1 MIKKILLV
9 IAVLSLL
16 IPVTACTAEEETIK
30 IGCVLDLSGDLG
42 AMGARMLEGAELAV
56 EEINAAGG
64 VLGKQVELISEDGK
78 TDPATGLDRVKKLAE
93 IDGVQVIAGPMI
105 TGSSK
110 LAIPYLKAHEVPAI
124 TMSATNPLLNEVD
137 GTEWFFRC
145 CLMDDAQGRVL
156 ADVVMEKGY
165 TRFASIVMDNDYGKG
180 VRDALIDGLEEGG
193 WQGEVVASVAY
204 DETKKDY
211 RTELGQIK
219 DNNPDVVLIVSYCD
233 DGIIVFKQA
242 LEVGLDDIAWLGC
255 DGNYGSG
262 LFKEP
267 KSGEF
272 MEKAIVAGTRT
283 VGFGSKYEQF
293 IADYTD
299 KFGEAPEVYCDTT
312 YDAVWAA
319 AKAIAAA
326 GSYDGAA
333 IQAALTELKFD
344 GASGPISFDEIGNR
358 ASGSFELWEVVEDAT
373 AENGYK
379 NAQIKL
385 VTLE

>member
-1 MIKKILLV
+1 MIKKLLLV
-9 IAVLSLL
+9 IAALSLF
-16 IPVTACTAEEETIK
+16 IPVTACAGKETIK

-42 AMGARMLEGAELAV
+42 AMGARMLEGGELAI

-64 VLGKQVELISEDGK
+64 LLGKQVELIAEDGK
-78 TDPATGLDRVKKLAE
+78 TDPATGLDRVKKLVE

-110 LAIPYLKAHEVPAI
+110 LAIPYLKTHSVPGI
-124 TMSATNPLLNEVD
+124 TMSATNPLLNDVE
-137 GTEWFFRC
+137 GTEWFFRV

-180 VRDALIDGLEEGG
+180 VRDALVDGLGEGG
-193 WQGEVVASVAY
+193 WQGEVVASVTY

-242 LEVGLDDIAWLGC
+242 LEMGLDEIAWLGC

-283 VGFGSKYEQF
+283 VGFGAKYEQF
-293 IADYTD
+293 ITDYTA
-299 KFGEAPEVYCDTT
+299 KFGETPEVYCDTT

-358 ASGSFELWEVVEDAT
+358 ASGSFELWEVVRDAT
-373 AENGYK
+373 TETGYK